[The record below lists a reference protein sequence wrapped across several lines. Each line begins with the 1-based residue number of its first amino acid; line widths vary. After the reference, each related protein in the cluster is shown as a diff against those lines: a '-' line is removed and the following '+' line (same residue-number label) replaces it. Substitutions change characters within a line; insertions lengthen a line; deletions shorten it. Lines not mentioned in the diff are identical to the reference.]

1 MKKISVRSDILSKT
15 SSSKDIIEETPVK
28 DDSENDTIS
37 SDKMIRDIQR
47 LAVRLR
53 SSAPCK
59 ILYFFYRN

>member
-1 MKKISVRSDILSKT
+1 MKKVSVRSDTLSKT

-28 DDSENDTIS
+28 EDSENDTMS
-37 SDKMIRDIQR
+37 SDKMVRDIQR

-59 ILYFFYRN
+59 IFFLSK